1 MSLPGRDDLPD
12 LIEIDMDSDDY
23 GPQTLERDRLE
34 NLIMDIFRDF
44 LRIIRQPNDNVT
56 FSEAHAHFLHYID
69 DTVFLLSTRLLSG
82 GGEVQLLP
90 EDNIN

>member
-1 MSLPGRDDLPD
+1 MSSSNRDDLPD
-12 LIEIDMDSDDY
+12 LMEMDADDY

-34 NLIMDIFRDF
+34 NAIMEIFRDF
-44 LRIIRQPNDNVT
+44 IRIIRQPTDEVT
-56 FSEAHAHFLHYID
+56 FSVAHAHFVHYVD